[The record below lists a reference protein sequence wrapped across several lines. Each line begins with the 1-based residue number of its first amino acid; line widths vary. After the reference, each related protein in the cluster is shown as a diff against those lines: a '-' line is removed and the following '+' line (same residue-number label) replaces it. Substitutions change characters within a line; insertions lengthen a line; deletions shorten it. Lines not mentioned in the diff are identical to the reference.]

1 MEKIIQITAGRGPA
15 ECSWVVS
22 QVLKLFLQEA
32 RVEGFQYRILHN
44 EKGAQ
49 NGTIQSVTIH
59 LKGARLDAFM
69 ATWLGTIQWIGSST
83 FRKYHKRKN
92 WFIGLLN

>member
-32 RVEGFQYRILHN
+32 KTEGFQYVILHR
-44 EKGAQ
+44 EKVNQ
-49 NGTIQSVTIH
+49 NGTVQSVTIR
-59 LKGARLDAFM
+59 LSGKNLDAFSPNVD
-69 ATWLGTIQWIGSST
+69 LV
-83 FRKYHKRKN
+83 
-92 WFIGLLN
+92 